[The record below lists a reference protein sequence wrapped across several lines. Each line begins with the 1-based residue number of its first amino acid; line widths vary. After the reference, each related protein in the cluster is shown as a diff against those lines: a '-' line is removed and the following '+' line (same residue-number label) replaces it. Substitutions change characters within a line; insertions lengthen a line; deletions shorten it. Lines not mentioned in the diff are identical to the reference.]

1 VEQVVAAN
9 DFGAWVK
16 GSNADGGDRVAFGT
30 LGGRRVLAVLPSAF
44 MNLSGRGV
52 AKLAAKH
59 GVDPSRLLVA
69 HDDLDLACGRLKI
82 KQGGSS
88 GGHKGLDSCSTCL
101 RSTDYWRL
109 RIGIGRPVR
118 KEDVPDFVLERFT
131 PTEHSALSTLFE
143 LLAGPEHG
151 ARLPEVRLRD
161 SRNGLQSSV
170 PSCPLHT
177 RPHPVPCRLHLP
189 QVCLGTE
196 AERSR
201 LLSATA
207 AALAASA
214 VAPAPAAPAE
224 AAKAKAA
231 KAKAAPA
238 KAAPAKA
245 AAAAAAPAA
254 APQLPP
260 QAAPLLPPPV
270 APPAFAAGQKANAS
284 AAGVGQTA
292 NTDAA
297 AVGQEADASAAGQKA
312 KGRRSQC
319 AAADEVGYEPPSKRQ
334 QSWGSTSLARALPDA
349 GPAQWECV
357 GKSAPGEAGG

>member
-151 ARLPEVRLRD
+151 ARLPEV
-161 SRNGLQSSV
+161 
-170 PSCPLHT
+170 
-177 RPHPVPCRLHLP
+177 
-189 QVCLGTE
+189 CLGTE

-238 KAAPAKA
+238 KAATAS
-245 AAAAAAPAA
+245 
-254 APQLPP
+254 
-260 QAAPLLPPPV
+260 
-270 APPAFAAGQKANAS
+270 GS
-284 AAGVGQTA
+284 AACIRCRPEG
-292 NTDAA
+292 
-297 AVGQEADASAAGQKA
+297 
-312 KGRRSQC
+312 
-319 AAADEVGYEPPSKRQ
+319 
-334 QSWGSTSLARALPDA
+334 
-349 GPAQWECV
+349 
-357 GKSAPGEAGG
+357 